1 MKIHL
6 NPSAIEQ
13 LAGVSVSY
21 ASIKSTLKV
30 KMTLQ
35 KKSKKCLCIKDG
47 LFLILKI
54 PGVVNRT
61 QSNSIELNR
70 THTHKKM
77 YNRTQLIERSIFELL
92 IFHNFL
98 EVQVTLVYPGVWHVF
113 LVNAEIPEKWLQ
125 MRCGL

>member
-1 MKIHL
+1 MEQYTCIGKIHL

-35 KKSKKCLCIKDG
+35 EKRKKCLCIKDG

-54 PGVVNRT
+54 VLSTETVICCYGW
-61 QSNSIELNR
+61 Q
-70 THTHKKM
+70 
-77 YNRTQLIERSIFELL
+77 
-92 IFHNFL
+92 
-98 EVQVTLVYPGVWHVF
+98 
-113 LVNAEIPEKWLQ
+113 
-125 MRCGL
+125 